1 VKMQKD
7 TFMSKKIK
15 EGGRVKVVFR
25 SDVDSSTHVIRGEM
39 LDENEDF
46 FYVENFVG
54 DSIPIHKGK
63 IISMIFQKSKDP
75 KPEIESEQTL
85 KKQFKK
91 GQKFSYSKWW
101 GDDHIKEEEIDD

>member
-1 VKMQKD
+1 MKRD

-25 SDVDSSTHVIRGEM
+25 SDLDGSTRILRGEM

-63 IISMIFQKSKDP
+63 IISMIFQESKDP
-75 KPEIESEQTL
+75 KSEIADSVIKLQSKP
-85 KKQFKK
+85 KKK
-91 GQKFSYSKWW
+91 QKFSYQQWW
-101 GDDHIKEEEIDD
+101 KSDSVREAEE